1 MKEEKYYEGIF
12 CDIDKTFLIDGQI
25 NEKVFR
31 MLKDYEKQE
40 KKIHLWTGGG
50 SIDIFQKMF
59 KNFFSIEWTIFDK
72 HDFAGCEV
80 EIVID
85 DMPEEEFTK
94 IYEIKFKKY
103 IRV

>member
-12 CDIDKTFLIDGQI
+12 CDIDETFLIEGQI

-31 MLKDYEKQE
+31 MLKDYEQQE

-50 SIDIFQKMF
+50 SIDIFQKIL
-59 KNFFSIEWTIFDK
+59 KKIFSIEWTIFDK
-72 HDFAGCEV
+72 HDFKGCEV
-80 EIVID
+80 EIAID
-85 DMPEEEFTK
+85 DLPEEEFSIK
-94 IYEIKFKKY
+94 YGIKFKIY